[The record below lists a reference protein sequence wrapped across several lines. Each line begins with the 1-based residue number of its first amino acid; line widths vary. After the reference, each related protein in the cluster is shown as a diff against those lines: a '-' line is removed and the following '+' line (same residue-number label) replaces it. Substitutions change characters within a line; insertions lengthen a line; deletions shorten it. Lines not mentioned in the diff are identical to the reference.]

1 MVFAFV
7 TKVGTEHIVNIQLA
21 LVDAETENVFFQ
33 EFASAEKDLKENIV
47 KRAFA
52 IRSAWME
59 HVKMMEH
66 ASMKIDYFLI
76 TFFISHKI
84 SHSPSNPNRF

>member
-52 IRSAWME
+52 IRSA
-59 HVKMMEH
+59 
-66 ASMKIDYFLI
+66 
-76 TFFISHKI
+76 
-84 SHSPSNPNRF
+84 